1 MPNHGVSPPSRLHSR
16 VCTLSVAELRTPV
29 EAMKRSLI
37 LLSFSAL
44 AVASCSSAS
53 AEQAEAMASES
64 ELRSEVQENPAN
76 PTPRE
81 ETGPDS
87 FAAQPPEP
95 VLGTPAAALAQPP
108 AAPTPIGRRIARKKL
123 TVYSRP
129 TAVAPVRGR
138 IPRAAAFDVFGF
150 VEGPGCEGELGWAD
164 LGHHGYAC
172 MDGTRNG
179 EGAETYPQPKMRA
192 ELTPYHYAKVKAG
205 QTAPIYRSLSA
216 MQKGADPVDTMK
228 AGVDYAFTIRRRV
241 KGEIVLIDENH
252 RVVRE
257 SDVHRFRPSRFEGRD
272 LEAEPVPEGKKLAWV
287 ANWPEAPVYAR
298 ATTSSELVQEL
309 GYHEAIHLEAADTD
323 GWYTLEDGAYISESD
338 VRVFS
343 APTERPSGVGAGDIW
358 LDVDLEQQ
366 TLAVML
372 GDAPIFATLVS
383 SGFKGPTPR
392 GVFRIRNKLAVG
404 SMSSSPGADD
414 FYDVQAV
421 PHVQYFL
428 GSFALHSAYW
438 HDGFGRP
445 ISHGCVNLSPKDAQR
460 VFSLTTPTLPDGW
473 MHGYESTEHLGT
485 TVRIHKGDK
494 PVRDR
499 RDEVE
504 PVYGF

>member
-1 MPNHGVSPPSRLHSR
+1 
-16 VCTLSVAELRTPV
+16 
-29 EAMKRSLI
+29 MKRSFV
-37 LLSFSAL
+37 LLSLSAL
-44 AVASCSSAS
+44 ALASCSSAS
-53 AEQAEAMASES
+53 AEQAEAKASES
-64 ELRSEVQENPAN
+64 ERQTEEQAEDQIEEFVASAIVAAPDEAAG
-76 PTPRE
+76 
-81 ETGPDS
+81 ETGAELDE
-87 FAAQPPEP
+87 FAPEPEP
-95 VLGTPAAALAQPP
+95 VVGTPVVTS
-108 AAPTPIGRRIARKKL
+108 APKPGPKPKAEPKAIARRIARKQL
-123 TVYSRP
+123 TIYTQP
-129 TAVAPVRGR
+129 TAEAPVRGR
-138 IPRAAAFDVFGF
+138 IPMAAAFDVFGY

-172 MDGTRNG
+172 MDDTRKG
-179 EGAETYPQPKMRA
+179 DGAETYPQPKMRA
-192 ELTPYHYAKVKAG
+192 DLTPYYYAKVKPG
-205 QTAPIYRSLSA
+205 QSAPIYRSLKA
-216 MQKGADPVDTMK
+216 MHGGAEPIDTMK
-228 AGVDYAFTIRRRV
+228 KGVDYAFTIRRRV

-257 SDVHRFRPSRFEGRD
+257 KDVQRFRPSRFEGRD
-272 LEAEPVPEGKKLAWV
+272 LEAEPVPEGKVLAWV

-298 ATTSSELVQEL
+298 ATTASEVAQEL
-309 GYHEAIHLEAADTD
+309 GYHEEIYLEPADTK
-323 GWYTLEDGAYISESD
+323 GWYKLDDGAYISEDD
-338 VRVFS
+338 VRVFT
-343 APTERPSGVGAGDIW
+343 APTQRPSGVAAGDIW

-392 GVFRIRNKLAVG
+392 GLFRIHNKLAVG

-421 PHVQYFL
+421 PHIQYFL

-460 VFSLTTPTLPDGW
+460 VFSMTTPTLPDGW
-473 MHGYESTEHLGT
+473 LHGYESTEHLGT
-485 TVRIHKGDK
+485 TVRIHKGDQ